1 VKVCALIPAF
11 NEVGSIARVVAGAAA
26 SVARVLVVDDGST
39 DGTGEAAAA
48 AGADVIRLDRNGG
61 KGTAIRAG
69 LSRVFESDATH
80 VLFMDGDLQHRPEE
94 IPGLLAAAKATGAAM
109 VIGERIFVR
118 REMPAARYWANV
130 IGSWALA
137 TLMGVDLVDTQSGFR
152 VVRTDVLR
160 QIDLESTGYEFETE
174 LVVKLAR
181 RGAHIA
187 RVPIKAVYGTERSKI
202 RPVRDTTRNIVL
214 ALVYRFLRRRSGR
227 RAP

>member
-1 VKVCALIPAF
+1 MRVCAVVPAY
-11 NEVGSIARVVAGAAA
+11 NEARTIAAVVQGALGH
-26 SVARVLVVDDGST
+26 VANVLVVDDGST
-39 DGTGEAAAA
+39 DGTGDAAAT
-48 AGADVIRLDRNGG
+48 AGAEVMRLERNGG

-69 LSRVFESDATH
+69 LSRVLEGDATH
-80 VLFMDGDLQHRPEE
+80 VLFMDGDMQHRPQE
-94 IPGLLAAAKATGAAM
+94 IPALLAEAASTGAAM

-118 REMPAARYWANV
+118 EDMPASRYWANV

-137 TLMGVDLVDTQSGFR
+137 TLMGVNLRDTQSGFR

-160 QIDLESTGYEFETE
+160 QVPLEATGYEFETE

-187 RVPIKAVYGTERSKI
+187 RVPIKAVYGSESSKI

-214 ALVYRFLRRRSGR
+214 ALVYRFLRRGGR
-227 RAP
+227 PGT